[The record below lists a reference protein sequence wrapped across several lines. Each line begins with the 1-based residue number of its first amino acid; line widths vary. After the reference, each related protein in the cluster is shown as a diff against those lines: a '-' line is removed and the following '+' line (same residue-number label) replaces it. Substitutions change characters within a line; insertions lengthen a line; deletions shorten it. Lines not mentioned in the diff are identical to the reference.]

1 MGRRSRT
8 PLSPPLLSLTL
19 LLLLQHVDRAPAA
32 PKLGGHLL
40 QRGGALGQAL
50 ELLRQRVAQGRQLA
64 GGQAADVDA
73 ALGLLGGH
81 GMACVRPGVF
91 VCVLRCVGRRDA
103 RREKNT
109 LFYTLFSLAS
119 AERVFARFRRTHLSM
134 PLPTLPSRTPTLRPP
149 PQASPGLVHAP
160 ARPGTGSRAVA
171 PPTATPAR
179 ADVSTRRAALAASLL
194 TLLHPAAATAAA
206 AQPPPSLRYSQFLDE
221 LEAGTTIQSVAPAPG
236 DATTLEAT
244 RTDGTRFRVTL
255 PPPPPPPLGGDPDL
269 LDRLLAKG
277 VEVQRSGDGGG
288 GTPSPPPPPS
298 LFASATG
305 AALAVTTLTLVWRWL
320 AGPGASASSP
330 SDGTASPPGFD
341 PFRTGALAG
350 MRHKITPVAT
360 TTTFAD
366 VAGLETAKL
375 ELSEVVAFVRDPDR
389 FARLGARVPRGVLL
403 TGPSG
408 TGKTLLARA
417 VAGEAGVPFFCAAG
431 SEFVEVF
438 VGLGAARVR
447 DLFAAARAAAPCVLL
462 VDEIDAVGRTRG
474 TGWGGGNDEREQTL
488 NQLLTEMDGFDG
500 AGGAAS
506 QVVVL
511 AATNR
516 PDILDPALTRA
527 GRFDR
532 RVQLDLPDVAA
543 RTAILRLYARGKP
556 LAPSVDLPRLAQRT
570 PGFSG
575 AQLANVLNEASIAAA
590 RRASDVIDDADV
602 DAALERVLAGPE
614 RLSALVSPQRRRAV
628 AVHEGG
634 HAVVATLVPDGD
646 AVAKVSIVP
655 R

>member
-1 MGRRSRT
+1 
-8 PLSPPLLSLTL
+8 
-19 LLLLQHVDRAPAA
+19 
-32 PKLGGHLL
+32 
-40 QRGGALGQAL
+40 
-50 ELLRQRVAQGRQLA
+50 
-64 GGQAADVDA
+64 
-73 ALGLLGGH
+73 
-81 GMACVRPGVF
+81 
-91 VCVLRCVGRRDA
+91 
-103 RREKNT
+103 
-109 LFYTLFSLAS
+109 
-119 AERVFARFRRTHLSM
+119 M
-134 PLPTLPSRTPTLRPP
+134 PLPTLPSAAPTPRHASPALVRTPPRPR
-149 PQASPGLVHAP
+149 S
-160 ARPGTGSRAVA
+160 RPGVI
-171 PPTATPAR
+171 PPLTAATAC
-179 ADVSTRRAALAASLL
+179 SRRAALAASLL
-194 TLLHPAAATAAA
+194 TLLHPVAATA
-206 AQPPPSLRYSQFLDE
+206 AQPPPTLRYSQFLDE
-221 LEAGTTIQSVAPAPG
+221 LDRGTTIQSVAPATG
-236 DATTLEAT
+236 DAATLEAT

-255 PPPPPPPLGGDPDL
+255 PPPPPLPLGGDPGL

-288 GTPSPPPPPS
+288 GGGTTSPSAPPPS

-305 AALAVTTLTLVWRWL
+305 AALAVTTLILVWRWL
-320 AGPGASASSP
+320 AGPGTPAPSSP
-330 SDGTASPPGFD
+330 DGTASPPGFD
-341 PFRTGALAG
+341 PFRSGALAG
-350 MRHKITPVAT
+350 MRHPITPVAT

-366 VAGLETAKL
+366 VAGLEAAKL
-375 ELSEVVAFVRDPDR
+375 ELSEVVAFVRDPGR

-462 VDEIDAVGRTRG
+462 VDEIDAVGRARG

-500 AGGAAS
+500 VGGSHS

-532 RVQLDLPDVAA
+532 RVELDLPDVAA
-543 RTAILRLYARGKP
+543 RTSILRLHARGKP

-614 RLSALVSPQRRRAV
+614 RLSALVSPARRRAV
-628 AVHEGG
+628 AAHEAG